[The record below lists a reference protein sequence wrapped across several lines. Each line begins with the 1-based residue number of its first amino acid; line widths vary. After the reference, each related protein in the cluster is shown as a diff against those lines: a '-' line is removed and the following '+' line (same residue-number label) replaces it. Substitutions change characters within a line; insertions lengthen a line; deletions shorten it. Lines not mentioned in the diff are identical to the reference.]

1 MTQHGSN
8 PAEQDP
14 RDMSQP
20 PVPRQQ
26 VFAKRRLIPL
36 LAVLGML
43 IILSSSLFVW
53 TVLQTPL
60 RATAF
65 TGSNTA
71 TVPANGT
78 QAPNKTPSPAVTPTL
93 SPETTTTS
101 PLHLPNNITVP
112 PLQLPANHIVLY
124 EQHNG
129 IYMISSSGG
138 SVSQQLT
145 APGYVY
151 NEAIRPILT
160 PSDSLLYSGSLNN
173 STGIWLT
180 DIYSDTT
187 TQIAT
192 FAADTIITSMALSN
206 DGSTIAWSTGP
217 LSGNGLVDL
226 YAGPLNSPVKVLEQ
240 SATNCPCFHVFAF
253 VNGTGKQGDST
264 LLLTDDLQSH
274 EANQN
279 GLWTF
284 DLTNPGATPQ
294 QLLSEDAQQGPLA
307 LAPYSNVLLYSTS
320 EGVSPVPTDN
330 SVPDYVATLY
340 YANSLDVTTLS
351 GQPIAIGPT
360 QVILPEQHNLRNSAD
375 NHWVTTPIFTMDGHS
390 IIYVEFNSSSLP
402 PYDRTSA
409 IFEAQISSSG
419 NSLSVGSP
427 HPLATSTAQLL
438 ELGPWFNNHILTF
451 YSDNSLYAVDI
462 QTGATTF
469 IVHTGT
475 YARIIA
481 VTGLGQL

>member
-1 MTQHGSN
+1 M
-8 PAEQDP
+8 P
-14 RDMSQP
+14 QP

-36 LAVLGML
+36 LAMLGIL

-53 TVLQTPL
+53 TILQPSAQ
-60 RATAF
+60 ATAVA
-65 TGSNTA
+65 GSGTA

-78 QAPNKTPSPAVTPTL
+78 QSTNKTPSPAVSPTL
-93 SPETTTTS
+93 TPSPTATS
-101 PLHLPNNITVP
+101 PLTPPNTVMLP

-124 EQHNG
+124 EQQNG
-129 IYMISSSGG
+129 IYMVSSTGG
-138 SVSQQLT
+138 STSQQLT

-160 PSDSLLYSGSLNN
+160 PSGQLLYSGSMNN
-173 STGIWLT
+173 STGIWMT
-180 DIYSDTT
+180 DIYSDAT
-187 TQIAT
+187 TQIAL
-192 FAADTIITSMALSN
+192 FPAATIITSMALSN
-206 DGSTIAWSTGP
+206 DGTTIAWSTGP

-226 YAGPLNSPVKVLEQ
+226 YAGPLNSPVKVFEQ
-240 SATNCPCFHVFAF
+240 SATNCPCFHIFGF
-253 VNGTGKQGDST
+253 MNGTGKQGDT
-264 LLLTDDLQSH
+264 MLLLTDDLQSH

-284 DLTNPGATPQ
+284 DLTNPAMAPQ

-307 LAPYSNVLLYSTS
+307 LAPYSNVLLYSS
-320 EGVSPVPTDN
+320 NEGVSPVPTDG
-330 SVPDYVATLY
+330 SVPGYVATLY

-351 GQPIAIGPT
+351 GQPVALGPT

-375 NHWVTTPIFTMDGHS
+375 YHWVTTPTFTMDGHA
-390 IIYVEFNSSSLP
+390 IIYVEFNSNSQT

-409 IFEAQISSSG
+409 IFEAQINGSG

-427 HPLATSTAQLL
+427 HPIATTSAQLL
-438 ELGPWFNNHILTF
+438 ELGPWFNNHVLTF
-451 YSDNSLYAVDI
+451 YCDNSLYAVDV
-462 QTGATTF
+462 QTGATAF

-481 VTGLGQL
+481 VTGLGQI